1 MAESKP
7 VNETNEEV
15 ESELHEDLAAELK
28 KFIESVGGFE
38 RAKQLFGDLEK
49 EDSDELKEAA

>member
-15 ESELHEDLAAELK
+15 EAELHEDLAAELK
-28 KFIESVGGFE
+28 KFIESVGGIE
-38 RAKQLFGDLEK
+38 RAIQMFGDLGTEVV
-49 EDSDELKEAA
+49 DELKDAA